1 MVLIVT
7 ESKKPIRNPSFQG
20 VQILSTPKGN
30 RRKDLALEKRS
41 ILGLDL
47 EQGRELEV
55 IPPSSIP
62 RMPLSMEHAPNT
74 RESGE
79 TLLCEATP
87 ARSGTRAVS
96 VICGTPSQGQTKSS
110 SRLSGGFL
118 GMGSHNH
125 DKLPPCS
132 PLQARH
138 PGKQQSLDIPS
149 SFARAVESTP
159 TKVVAV
165 HATPSRQGKLNI
177 IEADVSSNT
186 LNIIIEGVGIEGI
199 ENTGKSCFQRDR
211 DDSIYKSLGWDDYDE
226 FA

>member
-1 MVLIVT
+1 MDSRLFRHLVYRECLYLW
-7 ESKKPIRNPSFQG
+7 SMP
-20 VQILSTPKGN
+20 QILENQG
-30 RRKDLALEKRS
+30 RRFCVKQRPHD
-41 ILGLDL
+41 LGLGL
-47 EQGRELEV
+47 FQRFAG
-55 IPPSSIP
+55 
-62 RMPLSMEHAPNT
+62 
-74 RESGE
+74 
-79 TLLCEATP
+79 LLKVKRNHLQA
-87 ARSGTRAVS
+87 
-96 VICGTPSQGQTKSS
+96 SQAA
-110 SRLSGGFL
+110 FL

-125 DKLPPCS
+125 GGLPPCS

-177 IEADVSSNT
+177 IEADASANT

-199 ENTGKSCFQRDR
+199 ENTSKSCFQRDR
-211 DDSIYKSLGWDDYDE
+211 NDDSIYKSLGWDDYDE